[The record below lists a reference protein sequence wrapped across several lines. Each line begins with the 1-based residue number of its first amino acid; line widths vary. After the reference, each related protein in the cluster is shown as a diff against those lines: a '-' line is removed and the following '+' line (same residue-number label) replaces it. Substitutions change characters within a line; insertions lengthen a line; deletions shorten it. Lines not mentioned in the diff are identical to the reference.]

1 MKKGRWTN
9 EKEDK
14 IKEENNED
22 LTSKM
27 VWAHLEREEGHTF
40 IGTAELYRVTRE
52 ESSWKT
58 EEDLEMVY

>member
-9 EKEDK
+9 EKDK

-22 LTSKM
+22 LTRKM
-27 VWAHLEREEGHTF
+27 VWAHLEREEGHIL
-40 IGTAELYRVTRE
+40 IGTTELYRGTRE
-52 ESSWKT
+52 ESSWKN